1 MSDRPHG
8 RYVVIDESSPQALG
22 ICDKSGFVFRRI
34 DMVKQMEWR
43 GNALVWTGFI
53 VGKPFVDTP
62 NAQLRPPILPPDP
75 VPVQNPRLQQPT
87 TVAWSN
93 QSIPWSLLPVQT
105 WSSWYGEEDG
115 VPAAPENARLSALE
129 IGVQPS
135 QSYGGAGY
143 FPPPPYLTQQQVLA
157 SLQSTHWGPP
167 LL

>member
-8 RYVVIDESSPQALG
+8 RHVFVDENSPSALG

-62 NAQLRPPILPPDP
+62 NAQLRPPMLPPDP

-87 TVAWSN
+87 TVTWSN
-93 QSIPWSLLPVQT
+93 QSTPWSLLPVVN
-105 WSSWYGEEDG
+105 WASWYGSEDG
-115 VPAAPENARLSALE
+115 VPAATQAERLQALQNG
-129 IGVQPS
+129 IQPN
-135 QSYGGAGY
+135 QSYGNAGY

-157 SLQSTHWGPP
+157 SLQSTAWNVPV
-167 LL
+167 